1 MSKMYKFLLVLL
13 ITLIVLLAGW
23 FIYKQ
28 VYVLSMRQDIKETA
42 IDTSVFKPYILGER
56 IDFSEQGNS
65 TEYVK
70 ISDGWGGQEPE
81 HRCAVG
87 KNTVMKLYIPD
98 SIDAS
103 LRLTVDAFG
112 VFPPKTDK
120 YQEVTVYANDEK
132 LGEWRVGLDGPFVIE
147 IPNGIIKDNTL
158 TLRFMAAK
166 PYSPPPDVR
175 KLSMAVRE
183 IKIERILG
191 AQTKKKIGKWIKYNL
206 MDGGI
211 KQTYD
216 TNISKEEEWQ

>member
-1 MSKMYKFLLVLL
+1 MKKLYRIF
-13 ITLIVLLAGW
+13 IIIGGIIVLGLLMWGGYRFA
-23 FIYKQ
+23 YN
-28 VYVLSMRQDIKETA
+28 RQLQNDIKTTS
-42 IDTSVFKPYILGER
+42 IDKKLYKPYILGTTISFAEG
-56 IDFSEQGNS
+56 GNS
-65 TEYVK
+65 ADFVK
-70 ISDGWGGQEPE
+70 MSDGWGGQEPE

-87 KNTVMKLYIPD
+87 KNTIINLYIPD
-98 SIDAS
+98 SVDAS

>member
-1 MSKMYKFLLVLL
+1 MLKKYKVLLFLL
-13 ITLIVLLAGW
+13 IVACICVGGLFA
-23 FIYKQ
+23 YKQ
-28 VYVLSMRQDIKETA
+28 LYTVSVKKDIASTAVDTYVFR
-42 IDTSVFKPYILGER
+42 PYILGKE
-56 IDFSEQGNS
+56 IDFSETGNS
-65 TEYVK
+65 ADYVSVK
-70 ISDGWGGQEPE
+70 DGWGGQEPE

-87 KNTVMKLYIPD
+87 VETIMRLYIPD
-98 SIDAS
+98 STGAA
-103 LRLTVDAFG
+103 LRLIVDAFG

>member
-23 FIYKQ
+23 FIYKK

-87 KNTVMKLYIPD
+87 KNTVMKRRVAL
-98 SIDAS
+98 A
-103 LRLTVDAFG
+103 T
-112 VFPPKTDK
+112 PP
-120 YQEVTVYANDEK
+120 V
-132 LGEWRVGLDGPFVIE
+132 
-147 IPNGIIKDNTL
+147 
-158 TLRFMAAK
+158 
-166 PYSPPPDVR
+166 
-175 KLSMAVRE
+175 
-183 IKIERILG
+183 
-191 AQTKKKIGKWIKYNL
+191 
-206 MDGGI
+206 
-211 KQTYD
+211 
-216 TNISKEEEWQ
+216 